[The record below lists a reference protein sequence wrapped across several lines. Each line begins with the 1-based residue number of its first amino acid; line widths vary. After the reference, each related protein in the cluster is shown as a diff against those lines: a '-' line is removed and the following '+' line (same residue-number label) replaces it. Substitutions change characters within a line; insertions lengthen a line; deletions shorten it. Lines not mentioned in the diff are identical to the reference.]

1 MKGNTMRAWML
12 PEASDGF
19 DKLYQET
26 LPDPEPGPGE
36 VLIRVHACSINYRD
50 FAVAAGKYFGGALK
64 APAVPLSDGAG
75 QVFAVGGG
83 VKRFKEGDR
92 VQGSFFLD
100 WQDGPPRAGPALG
113 DGFSPGMLAELV
125 VLPEGAVVPMAE
137 SLDYAQAACLPCA
150 GVTAWN
156 ALYEGPRALVPGMKV
171 LVLGTGGVSM
181 LALQL
186 ARAGGC
192 EVIAT
197 SSSHPKLERVRELG
211 AAQTVNYKAMPDWG
225 RYVGQELGGVD
236 KVVEVGGAGTAEQS
250 MAALRTQGEVAMI
263 GVLQPEGGPNPRGLM
278 LTAGSMR
285 GIFVGSA
292 AMARRLNAAVDVNAI
307 EPLIGARFGF
317 DQAKE
322 AYTHAWG
329 PESFAKTVIDLN

>member
-1 MKGNTMRAWML
+1 MRAWML
-12 PEASDGF
+12 AAGSDGF
-19 DKLYQET
+19 NKMYLEE
-26 LPDPEPGPGE
+26 LPDPTPGPGE
-36 VLIRVHACSINYRD
+36 VLIQVHACSINYRD
-50 FAVAAGKYFGGALK
+50 FAVAAGKYFGGAIK
-64 APAVPLSDGAG
+64 APAIPLSDGAG
-75 QVFAVGGG
+75 QVVAVGPR
-83 VKRFKEGDR
+83 VTRFKEGDR
-92 VQGSFFLD
+92 VQSAFFQA
-100 WQDGPPRAGPALG
+100 WEEGPPRMGPALG
-113 DGFSPGMLAELV
+113 DGTAPGMLAELV
-125 VLPEGAVVPMAE
+125 VLPESGVVPMAE

-171 LVLGTGGVSM
+171 LVLGSGGVSV
-181 LALQL
+181 LALQI

-197 SSSHPKLERVRELG
+197 SSSNDKLERLKSLG
-211 AAQTVNYKAMPDWG
+211 AAHTVNYHDMPDWG

-278 LTAGSMR
+278 MTAGSMR

-292 AMARRLNAAVDVNAI
+292 AMAKRLNAAIDTNAI
-307 EPLIGARFGF
+307 EPVIGARFPF
-317 DQAKE
+317 AQAKE
-322 AYTHAWG
+322 AYAHAWG
-329 PESFAKTVIDLN
+329 PDSFAKTVIELA